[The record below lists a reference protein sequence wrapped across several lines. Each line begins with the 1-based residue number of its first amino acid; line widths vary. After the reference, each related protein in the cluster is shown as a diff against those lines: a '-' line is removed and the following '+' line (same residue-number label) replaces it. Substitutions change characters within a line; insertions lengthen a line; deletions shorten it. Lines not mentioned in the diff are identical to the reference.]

1 MKVRALANL
10 SGPFGRK
17 SKDETFDLKADAA
30 RDLVSR
36 KLAEEVT
43 VAAAAEPVAVDK
55 PAKADKPKKEA

>member
-36 KLAEEVT
+36 KLAEEVAT
-43 VAAAAEPVAVDK
+43 EPVAVDK
-55 PAKADKPKKEA
+55 PAKTDKPKKEA